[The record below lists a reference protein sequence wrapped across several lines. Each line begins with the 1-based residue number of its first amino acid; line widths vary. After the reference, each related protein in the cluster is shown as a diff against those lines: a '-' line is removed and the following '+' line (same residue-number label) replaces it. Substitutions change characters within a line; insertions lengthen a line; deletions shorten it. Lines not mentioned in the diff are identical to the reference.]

1 MKRQYNTDRAISH
14 YSTQVPPTDSTRG
27 DAVNWGMG
35 IAALV
40 FCAYVGGWTIVAA
53 LVDVPWY
60 TCLLCLPL
68 SLLSGVSVAALKLI
82 CFTETHR
89 SYLYRLE
96 TVFGVD
102 IDDDGEI
109 GVPQSGT
116 LLVSGDGTFKRIDTT
131 LTPEEI
137 DAVKRHLLLSGK
149 ATVRAL
155 NTDIGDRA
163 TYFRSELIGA
173 LHICAPPEASN
184 AAAVVTE
191 AGKRALLRW

>member
-1 MKRQYNTDRAISH
+1 MKHYNTDRAISH
-14 YSTQVPPTDSTRG
+14 YSTQVPPTDSTRN

-40 FCAYVGGWTIVAA
+40 FCGYVGGWTIVAA

-68 SLLSGVSVAALKLI
+68 AMLCWVGVAAFKLLT
-82 CFTETHR
+82 FTEMHR

-96 TVFGVD
+96 SVLGVD

-131 LTPEEI
+131 LSPEEI

-155 NTDIGDRA
+155 TTVVGDRA
-163 TYFRSELIGA
+163 SRFRSELIGA